1 MERKRWRR
9 AVEDATESCP
19 IHHGHLNSEMESVRV
34 RFAPSPTG
42 MFHIGSARTA
52 LFNWLYA
59 RHTGGAFIL
68 RIEDTDAARNKPEY
82 VDVILQGLKWLGMD
96 ADEGPQPDGS
106 IKGDKGPYFQSQ
118 RGEIYKK
125 YVDRLLAEGK
135 AYESDGAIRFRVP
148 KTPIDVPD
156 LICGDRQI
164 DRANEPDLVIQRKD
178 GSPVFHLVNV
188 VDDIEMN
195 VTHVIRGEDHL
206 SNTHKHLAL
215 IEAFGAKAPHYA
227 HIPLILNP
235 NGSKMSKRDVG
246 ASIADYKEQG
256 YLHEAVRNYL
266 CLLGWSPKDNREVL
280 PIEEVIAKFDLPQVN
295 RSNANFD
302 LNKLFWINGEYFRA
316 ASIEALEPLAVE
328 ILQKGGVL
336 PESYDPAYFR
346 AALSIVKEKIK
357 LGRELPEWMGYFF
370 REDFEFEEAAVKKV
384 FTPEGLGHLAQLRV
398 RLATLDATKFNAADL
413 EAEFKALAAAIGQKV
428 GALIHPARLAVSG
441 RSVGPSLY
449 HLLEV
454 LGRERVLARIDRA
467 EQKFSK

>member
-1 MERKRWRR
+1 
-9 AVEDATESCP
+9 
-19 IHHGHLNSEMESVRV
+19 MESVRV

-59 RHTGGAFIL
+59 RHTGGTFIL
-68 RIEDTDAARNKPEY
+68 RIEDTDAARNKPEF
-82 VDVILQGLKWLGMD
+82 VEVILHGLQWLGLD
-96 ADEGPQPDGS
+96 ADEGPQPEGT

-118 RGEIYKK
+118 RGAIYKK
-125 YVDRLLAEGK
+125 YVDQLLSADK

-188 VDDIEMN
+188 VDDLEMG

-215 IEAFGAKAPHYA
+215 IEALGGKPPHYA

-246 ASIADYKEQG
+246 ASIADYQEQG
-256 YLHEAVRNYL
+256 YLPEAVRNYL

-295 RSNANFD
+295 RSNAHFD

-316 ASIEALEPLAVE
+316 ASIESLEPLAVA
-328 ILQKGGVL
+328 ILRKSGAL
-336 PESYDPAYFR
+336 PETYDPTYFR
-346 AALSIVKEKIK
+346 AGLAIVKEKIK

-370 REDFEFEEAAVKKV
+370 TEDFPYDEAAVKKV
-384 FTPEGLGHLAQLRV
+384 FTPEGLAHLAKLRE
-398 RLATLDATKFNAADL
+398 RLAALDEKSFSATEL
-413 EAEFKALAAAIGQKV
+413 ESEFRALAAGIGQKV

-454 LGRERVLARIDRA
+454 LGKERVLSRMERA
-467 EQKFSK
+467 ERDFSR